1 MKRKYMIPEMETIE
15 IQTSGALLM
24 PMSVNGKTDNSGD
37 LLAPSYDFDDEYD
50 EE

>member
-1 MKRKYMIPEMETIE
+1 MKKIYMTPEMETIE

-24 PMSVNGKTDNSGD
+24 PMSVNGKTNNSGD
-37 LLAPSYDFDDEYD
+37 LLAPGYDFDDDFD

>member
-1 MKRKYMIPEMETIE
+1 MKKKYMIPEMETIE

-24 PMSVNGKTDNSGD
+24 PMSVNGKTDDPNS
-37 LLAPSYDFDDEYD
+37 LLAPSYDFDDDFD